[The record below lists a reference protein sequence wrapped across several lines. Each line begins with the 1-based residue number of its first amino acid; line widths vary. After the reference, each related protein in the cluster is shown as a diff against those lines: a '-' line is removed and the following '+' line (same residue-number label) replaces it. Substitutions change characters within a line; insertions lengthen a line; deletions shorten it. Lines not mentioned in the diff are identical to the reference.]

1 MLLMTDIVDR
11 ATRSLMMARIKSKN
25 TKPELLIRSLLHKKG
40 FRFRI
45 HANKL
50 PGRPDIIFPKF
61 KAIIFING
69 CFWHGHKN
77 CPLFRLPKT
86 RVEFWENKIHR
97 NQKNDE
103 KNIKTLLNSNWRV
116 AIVWECSIRGKNK
129 DPAYVIN
136 KLTDWITSSN
146 TFLEISGNA
155 K

>member
-1 MLLMTDIVDR
+1 MTDIVDR